1 MQANSIALPM
11 TEPRLWTEAEMAKL
25 RRWTLIWGVTV
36 LILLPIL
43 ASLGYFMRMFQS
55 SFFPTVRAEWFYAV
69 LTLHSLG
76 MVGTWYVGSMAGVS
90 YLLSKYTRPS
100 LAVSKINYWG
110 TLLGVVLLVA
120 CTLGGLFGTGWY
132 FLYPLPLY
140 SQGVWAPWA
149 TLTFFIALAILGVCW
164 TIWTLDL
171 LRAIA
176 KRYSLSAALGLHYL
190 VGKSEPEVPPIVL
203 ISTVSLVVGVAGFV
217 AAVIVIALFGARA
230 LGVNVDPLLMKN
242 LTFFFGH
249 ILVNIT
255 MYLGVGMVYELLPT
269 YAGRPWK
276 TNRVVA
282 IAWDCA
288 LFLILFAYFHH
299 LYMDFAQPKW
309 VQIFGQICSYFLSV
323 PAGVV
328 SIFGC
333 LALVYASKMKWT
345 LASTLLFLGIM
356 GWGVGG
362 IAAVIDSTVEVNF
375 HFHNTLW
382 VPAHFH
388 TYYLMGVVLIILG
401 FIDHVGKELSG
412 LQERPAFSKLTVAL
426 LVLGGYGFLSMFYW
440 AGAHSVPR
448 RYAIYPHEVA
458 QGTLYARIAFG
469 FITVLLCGILLFLW
483 ETGKRCIKAFSAC

>member
-1 MQANSIALPM
+1 MALPM
-11 TEPRLWTEAEMAKL
+11 TDTGLWSEAEAVKF

-36 LILLPIL
+36 MILLPIL

-55 SFFPTVRAEWFYAV
+55 NFFPTLRPEWFYAV

-76 MVGTWYVGSMAGVS
+76 MVGTWFVGSMAGVS
-90 YLLSKYTRPS
+90 YLLSKYVRPS
-100 LAVSKINYWG
+100 LAISKLNYWG
-110 TLLGVVLLVA
+110 TLLGVGLLIV

-132 FLYPLPLY
+132 FLYPLPLL
-140 SQGVWAPWA
+140 SAGVWSPWA
-149 TLTFFIALAILGVCW
+149 TWVFFIAMTILGICW

-176 KRYSLSAALGLHYL
+176 KRYSLSGAFGLHYL
-190 VGKSEPEVPPIVL
+190 VGKAGPELPPIVL
-203 ISTVSLVVGVAGFV
+203 ITTVSLVVGVAGFV
-217 AAVIVIALFGARA
+217 AAIIVIALFGARA

-249 ILVNIT
+249 ILVNAT

-282 IAWDCA
+282 LAWDCA
-288 LFLILFAYFHH
+288 FFLILFAYFHH
-299 LYMDFAQPKW
+299 LYMDFAQPQW
-309 VQIFGQICSYFLSV
+309 VQTFGQISSYLLSV
-323 PAGVV
+323 PAAVV

-345 LASTLLFLGIM
+345 LASVLLFLGIM

-362 IAAVIDSTVEVNF
+362 VAAVIDSTVEANF

-401 FIDHVGKELSG
+401 FIDHVAKELSG
-412 LQERPAFSKLTVAL
+412 LPEKPSLTKLTVTL
-426 LVLGGYGFLSMFYW
+426 LLLGGYGFLSMFFW

-448 RYAIYPHEVA
+448 RYAIYPSEVA

-469 FITVLLCGILLFLW
+469 FITVLLCGILLYIW
-483 ETGKRCIKAFSAC
+483 ETGKRCLKAFHA

>member
-1 MQANSIALPM
+1 MSTAAHMLLS
-11 TEPRLWTEAEMAKL
+11 EAELAKF
-25 RRWTLIWGVTV
+25 RRMTV
-36 LILLPIL
+36 VWAITALLLLPIL
-43 ASLGYFMRMFQS
+43 ALLGYFMRLFQS
-55 SFFPTVRAEWFYAV
+55 GAFPKIRPEWFYAV

-76 MVGTWYVGSMAGVS
+76 MVGTWFVGGMAGVS
-90 YLLSKYTRPS
+90 LLLLKYTRPS
-100 LAVSKINYWG
+100 LAVSKFSFWG
-110 TLLGVVLLVA
+110 TLLGVVLLIV

-132 FLYPLPLY
+132 FLYPLPLM
-140 SQGVWAPWA
+140 SQKVWQPWA
-149 TLTFFIALAILGVCW
+149 TFVFFIALAILGVCW
-164 TIWTLDL
+164 TVWTLDI
-171 LRAIA
+171 LRSIA
-176 KRYSLSAALGLHYL
+176 KRYSLGAALGLNYIF
-190 VGKSEPEVPPIVL
+190 GKAGPEVPPLVL
-203 ISTVSLVVGVAGFV
+203 ITTVSLIVGVAGFV
-217 AAVIVIALFGARA
+217 AAVIVIALFAAAG

-255 MYLGVGMVYELLPT
+255 MYLGVAMVYELLPI

-282 IAWDCA
+282 IAWDCV

-299 LYMDFAQPKW
+299 LYMDFAQPDW
-309 VQIFGQICSYFLSV
+309 VQKFGQIVSYGLAV

-328 SIFGC
+328 SIFGT
-333 LALVYASKMKWT
+333 LALVYASRMRWT
-345 LASTLLFLGIM
+345 LASSLLFLGIM

-401 FIDHVGKELSG
+401 VIDHAAKEMSG
-412 LQERPAFSKLTVAL
+412 LEESPWRSKLTVIL
-426 LVLGGYGFLSMFYW
+426 LLIGGYGFLSMFYW

-448 RYAIYPHEVA
+448 RYAIYPVEVG
-458 QGTLYARIAFG
+458 QGTLYARIAVG
-469 FITVLLCGILLFLW
+469 FISVLFLGILLYLW
-483 ETGKRCIKAFSAC
+483 ETGRKCVKALSV